1 MGFVE
6 RFASLVVRR
15 PAIMLTVSGATFL
28 ACGVLAFMRPEKP
41 AFDQAQ
47 KGFEARGTGLAG
59 RVFAASRGL
68 ERKQCAGVLSLLP
81 LNGTVVQRTY
91 ERWAYYS
98 EPLWD
103 YCRNPDEN
111 RIGDRRSLA
120 SVAEAHQEAQR
131 RVMQSAD
138 AGSGEAE
145 SPPSEPPEPPMP
157 PASPPPVAYRVDGQ
171 PMCTDEW
178 IMNEDHSWVPLVFE
192 AKDGDLLSVETIH
205 DICALDLEM
214 RQRDGLCVA
223 LPHACPRAFRTA
235 RPHVHA
241 STALSVCRAQ

>member
-1 MGFVE
+1 MRSMLLAATALIAMSV
-6 RFASLVVRR
+6 
-15 PAIMLTVSGATFL
+15 PAL
-28 ACGVLAFMRPEKP
+28 ADFTL
-41 AFDQAQ
+41 D
-47 KGFEARGTGLAG
+47 
-59 RVFAASRGL
+59 SRY
-68 ERKQCAGVLSLLP
+68 
-81 LNGTVVQRTY
+81 T
-91 ERWAYYS
+91 
-98 EPLWD
+98 D
-103 YCRNPDEN
+103 
-111 RIGDRRSLA
+111 
-120 SVAEAHQEAQR
+120 
-131 RVMQSAD
+131 AD

-145 SPPSEPPEPPMP
+145 SPPPEPPEPPMP